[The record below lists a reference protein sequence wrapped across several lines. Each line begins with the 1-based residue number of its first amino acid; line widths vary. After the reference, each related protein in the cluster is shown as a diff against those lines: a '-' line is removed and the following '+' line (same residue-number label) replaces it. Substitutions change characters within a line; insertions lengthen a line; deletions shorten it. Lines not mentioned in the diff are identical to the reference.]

1 MCQTYPI
8 YGQEKNNGYTSWH
21 KLTGGGG
28 GGVGT
33 PLHKPVVQYVLPQ
46 RIFFFAPFWSEN
58 GYTFCP
64 FSSRIE

>member
-1 MCQTYPI
+1 MATLR
-8 YGQEKNNGYTSWH
+8 GTNSR
-21 KLTGGGG
+21 GGGG
-28 GGVGT
+28 GRKGGT

-46 RIFFFAPFWSEN
+46 RIFFFFAPFWSEN